1 MAYRKGL
8 VLSFGLVNVIVSIDG
23 AVGKEES
30 LVSVCCGPA
39 GGTEHAPTPIS
50 QIRTC
55 KHCVT
60 ATNPAGEV
68 AYADLK
74 KAREVGSGQYQ
85 IADQNEIAATKD
97 ATLGATKKMLTL
109 TVHDNEAVAAAT
121 LQADGAYYISPEGPA
136 QIGAYSL
143 LLDAV
148 KRNPNKAFLTQFT
161 PTSSAGLWQL
171 KAFGDVLVMEKRCW
185 PEQVK
190 ATPNVAPIE
199 PDAGLQAQMD
209 MVIESMER
217 EFDPADY
224 RNTYVADLDA
234 LLSGKGT
241 VEGEITERKKS
252 AEKSVATAGVV
263 DLSAQLS
270 AMLNAAPAKPA
281 PKARKP
287 KAKSA

>member
-30 LVSVCCGPA
+30 LTSVCCGPT
-39 GGTEHAPTPIS
+39 GGTQHAPTPIS
-50 QIRTC
+50 QVRTC

-60 ATNPAGEV
+60 KTNPAGIVE
-68 AYADLK
+68 YADLK

-85 IADQNEIAATKD
+85 IADQQEVAATKD

-109 TVHDNEAVAAAT
+109 TVHDNTDVAANT
-121 LQADGAYYISPEGPA
+121 LQGDGAYYISPEGPA

-148 KRNPNKAFLTQFT
+148 KRNPDKAFLTQFT

-190 ATPNVAPIE
+190 AVPAVGAIE

-209 MVIESMER
+209 MVIESMAKS
-217 EFDPADY
+217 FDPADY
-224 RNTYVADLDA
+224 RNTYAADLDA
-234 LLSGKGT
+234 LLTAKGT
-241 VEGEITERKKS
+241 VEGEVAERKKS

-263 DLSAQLS
+263 DLSSQLAAMLS
-270 AMLNAAPAKPA
+270 AATPKAAPK
-281 PKARKP
+281 R